1 MRDREIYVSNRR
13 EKERERDRER
23 DRETETDRQK
33 VRESERETECFKSHR
48 ETKRNGNCVLT
59 LLSEAGQNQ
68 CLFSSLPFLGPGS
81 GGCGRVIALMV
92 AKQE

>member
-23 DRETETDRQK
+23 DRETETETDRQK

-48 ETKRNGNCVLT
+48 ETKEKWQLCADFTV
-59 LLSEAGQNQ
+59 
-68 CLFSSLPFLGPGS
+68 
-81 GGCGRVIALMV
+81 
-92 AKQE
+92 